1 MNKKYKVLGKVQGVF
16 FRKSTKDKARELGIK
31 GWVKNETDGSVVTVI
46 QGNETQV
53 KAMEDWLKVGPPQA
67 AVQSL
72 MLLDEGY
79 DRKFDGFEI
88 VYE

>member
-16 FRKSTKDKARELGIK
+16 FRKSTQDKARELGIK
-31 GWVKNETDGSVVTVI
+31 GWVKNDSDGSVVTVI

-53 KAMEDWLKVGPPQA
+53 KAMEEWLKIGPSQA
-67 AVQSL
+67 TVQSL